1 MKSFAECAKDD
12 RKIIDHCFKGYNIT
26 PEHAKN
32 KRKQELAAES
42 FRIDGRILNIHEKR
56 LTQSKRCL

>member
-1 MKSFAECAKDD
+1 MKSFADCAKDD
-12 RKIIDHCFKGYNIT
+12 RKIVEHCFRNYNMT

-42 FRIDGRILNIHEKR
+42 FRVDGRIMNIHERR
-56 LTQSKRCL
+56 LTQSKRFL